1 MKSGYVVNGGTVR
14 GYWNT
19 AKRIAVQIRY
29 KSGTDPVQKW
39 DRTGTELGQ
48 NWDRS
53 EAFAGRGGGRK
64 TGASGP
70 TFPPSRRL
78 I

>member
-1 MKSGYVVNGGTVR
+1 MKSGYVVKDCTVR

-29 KSGTDPVQKW
+29 KSGTEPV
-39 DRTGTELGQ
+39 Q

-53 EAFAGRGGGRK
+53 ETFAGRDGGRK